1 MTRRPRPD
9 PIILKVRARRS
20 SRQNTAH
27 CLREEAIDQGDG
39 MNTTDFQTQA
49 TAQLMMHRRGRP
61 ASRRTASLGASVSG
75 LQRQRMQRLAMSD
88 CHRAQVLRPE
98 PTGDMP
104 PPTGRASQYRRRIA
118 PPQPSATGSS

>member
-1 MTRRPRPD
+1 
-9 PIILKVRARRS
+9 
-20 SRQNTAH
+20 
-27 CLREEAIDQGDG
+27 

-61 ASRRTASLGASVSG
+61 ASRRTAALGTNVSD

-88 CHRAQVLRPE
+88 CHRAQALRPE

-104 PPTGRASQYRRRIA
+104 PPTDRAREYRRRIA
-118 PPQPSATGSS
+118 PPEPSATGSS